1 LPTNSLSF
9 SVLTISSS
17 LYQLSP
23 KTMLANAIATKL
35 GVKILLINLPNIAGN
50 GSVIKFLFREARI
63 SGALLFFDECESLF
77 MSREKGG
84 SAVNPVLTELERFE
98 GMCILAT
105 NRAQDLDEAM
115 HRRISLAIEFKKPD
129 HIMREKIW
137 KAAMPASLPVEK
149 DINFAYLAKKYELVG
164 GTVKNAWL
172 QAIYLQ
178 VTRGGDRVSQED
190 LEKAA
195 SEQVQNQLTT
205 DDFDRRVIPSCG
217 VDSMVLD
224 DTVKE
229 SLSHIVQYSK
239 AQSVLFGQWGFDK
252 IHRSSAGISVFN
264 MKSR

>member
-1 LPTNSLSF
+1 
-9 SVLTISSS
+9 
-17 LYQLSP
+17 
-23 KTMLANAIATKL
+23 MLANAIATKM

-77 MSREKGG
+77 MSRTKGG
-84 SAVNPVLTELERFE
+84 SAVNPILTELERFE

-129 HIMREKIW
+129 HIMREQIW

-178 VTRGGDRVSQED
+178 VTRGGDTVSQED

-217 VDSMVLD
+217 VDSMVLED
-224 DTVKE
+224 SVKE

-252 IHRSSAGISVFN
+252 IHRSSAGYEFVCSV
-264 MKSR
+264 